1 METPRPCLRPF
12 VTSLA
17 VALLLIAGTGSGA
30 AGAQSVA
37 DDLSTL
43 VDERIAD
50 TDTVLELWRMIE
62 ALSAEL
68 DTFDE
73 KAQRYRDDVSRLML
87 KRGAGPGEFGRLLRE
102 SSKARVDA
110 EQGVLDIHTS
120 MKRLVPPALWPEFAE
135 IESRG
140 ISRLAAIYR
149 LYGQAGARSVS
160 NYIEWVTPALKAN
173 LYAGDTRYATV
184 RRTLQ
189 RIESLV
195 AEHNELV
202 RRGEA
207 EIVRLNQ
214 SYDTPREAFQSVFN
228 RLDAARSNALGEIVQ
243 YRVSLRYM
251 MNDGE
256 WARIFKPGP
265 LD

>member
-1 METPRPCLRPF
+1 M
-12 VTSLA
+12 
-17 VALLLIAGTGSGA
+17 
-30 AGAQSVA
+30 
-37 DDLSTL
+37 
-43 VDERIAD
+43 
-50 TDTVLELWRMIE
+50 
-62 ALSAEL
+62 
-68 DTFDE
+68 
-73 KAQRYRDDVSRLML
+73 SRLML
-87 KRGAGPGEFGRLLRE
+87 KRSAGPGEFGRLLRE

-110 EQGVLDIHTS
+110 EQGVLDIHTR
-120 MKRLVPPALWPEFAE
+120 MKPLVPPALWPQFAE
-135 IESRG
+135 VEARG
-140 ISRLAAIYR
+140 IARLAAIYR
-149 LYGQAGARSVS
+149 LYGQAGARSVRD
-160 NYIEWVTPALKAN
+160 YVEWVTPALKAN

-202 RRGEA
+202 RRGEE

-214 SYDTPREAFQSVFN
+214 SYDTPREAFQSVLN
-228 RLDAARSNALGEIVQ
+228 RLDAARSSALREIVQ

-256 WARIFKPGP
+256 WERIFKPGP